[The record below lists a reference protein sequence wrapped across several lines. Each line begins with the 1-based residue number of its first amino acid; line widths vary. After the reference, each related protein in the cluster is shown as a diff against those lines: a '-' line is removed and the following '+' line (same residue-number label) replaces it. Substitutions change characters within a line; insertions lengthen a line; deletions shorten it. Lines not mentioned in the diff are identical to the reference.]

1 MCSEVEGCKSKT
13 PLSPANRLTQ
23 QQAGV
28 CMQRLGNTIAQPLM
42 EADTQLHLT
51 GDINWAGTW

>member
-23 QQAGV
+23 QRAGV

-51 GDINWAGTW
+51 GDIN